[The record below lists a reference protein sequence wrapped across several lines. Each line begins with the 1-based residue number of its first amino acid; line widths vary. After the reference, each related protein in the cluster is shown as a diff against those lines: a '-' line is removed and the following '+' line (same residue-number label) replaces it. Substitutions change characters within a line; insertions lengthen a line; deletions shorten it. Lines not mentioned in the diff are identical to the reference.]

1 MEDYNY
7 NHKGFDVR
15 VLEIVREFEGGIPKI
30 ITLKLYIDGNYHG
43 EKTFLNNPVM
53 LKKNYNK
60 LRMMVTGYAL
70 GISQKNRR
78 YKKHGDAT
86 KIF

>member
-15 VLEIVREFEGGIPKI
+15 ILEIVREFEGNIPKI
-30 ITLKLYIDGNYHG
+30 VTLKLYIDGNYRG
-43 EKTFLNNPVM
+43 EKTFLNNPYSYKRNVGIIR
-53 LKKNYNK
+53 K
-60 LRMMVTGYAL
+60 MVAGYAL
-70 GISQKNRR
+70 GMSQKNRR
-78 YKKHGDAT
+78 YNKHGNAT

>member
-15 VLEIVREFEGGIPKI
+15 VLEIVREFEGSIPKI
-30 ITLKLYIDGNYHG
+30 VTLKLYIDGNYRG
-43 EKTFLNNPVM
+43 EKTFLNNPYSYKRNVA
-53 LKKNYNK
+53 KIK
-60 LRMMVTGYAL
+60 MMVTGYAL
-70 GISQKNRR
+70 GMSQKNRR
-78 YKKHGDAT
+78 YEKHGNAT